1 MEEKKTKIDEEP
13 KNEEE
18 KQDADKQTESEIEQ
32 LRRQNEELARALEE
46 RKSISGRLEA
56 EISEFSEMFPDV
68 PLARIPEDIWAE
80 VKAGLP
86 LSASYARHERRR
98 TLAEQSVEKANNAAR
113 EASSGSV
120 TSSPDYYFT
129 ADEVRKMSSSEVK
142 KNYSKI
148 INSMKKWN

>member
-1 MEEKKTKIDEEP
+1 MEEKKTMPDEELEQE
-13 KNEEE
+13 KVKQGAEE
-18 KQDADKQTESEIEQ
+18 QVESEIEQ
-32 LRRQNEELARALEE
+32 LRRQNKELTRALEE

-68 PLARIPEDIWAE
+68 PLAQIPEDIWAE

-113 EASSGSV
+113 EGSSGSV

-129 ADEVRKMSSSEVK
+129 ADEVRKMSASEVK